1 MSRDFDLA
9 RAVKTITDSRDTHV
23 CWLYFLE
30 KGGAA
35 PKEIGNADY
44 HKAAVGEYQNVL
56 ECLLLLQGL
65 INLAEGK
72 VKPIEQIRAE
82 LAERQQLTRLD
93 EGGEEKV

>member
-1 MSRDFDLA
+1 MKHNSPDLA

-23 CWLYFLE
+23 RWLYYLE

-35 PKEIGNADY
+35 PAEVGDAD
-44 HKAAVGEYQNVL
+44 HHRAIADEYQNVL

-82 LAERQQLTRLD
+82 LANAS
-93 EGGEEKV
+93 